1 MSLIS
6 YVKTA
11 TNKRLLISESYADSN
26 QCTPCRGNLTSM
38 PHAFHAQPAYGP
50 DCMYLI
56 WSVHSNLSLA
66 NDRAGSSST
75 RVGEQC
81 DHGGGPV
88 RGNGRCAGPRK
99 KKKKKKM
106 GPALGNNATFELI
119 QKFKLTRLDLIKRRL
134 SRIQKI
140 SNKIWL

>member
-88 RGNGRCAGPRK
+88 RGNGRCAGLRK
-99 KKKKKKM
+99 KEKENGHSPRQQCHLRINSK
-106 GPALGNNATFELI
+106 I
-119 QKFKLTRLDLIKRRL
+119 QT
-134 SRIQKI
+134 
-140 SNKIWL
+140 NKIRFDQKEAFPNSKNFK